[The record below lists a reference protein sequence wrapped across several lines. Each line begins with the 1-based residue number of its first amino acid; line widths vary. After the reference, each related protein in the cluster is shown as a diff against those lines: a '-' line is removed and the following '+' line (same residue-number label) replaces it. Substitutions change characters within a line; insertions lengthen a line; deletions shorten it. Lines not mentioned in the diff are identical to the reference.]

1 MQIFNIKVCIDFMF
15 ISLFVLHLPSRVPF
29 LLPRVVIDDSP
40 SPASMN
46 MTCAFH
52 AFKMQ
57 SGLPYTFAHVPVLF
71 TTVHEGGSR
80 SGFYKLKDVT

>member
-46 MTCAFH
+46 MTCALHTFR
-52 AFKMQ
+52 MQ

>member
-1 MQIFNIKVCIDFMF
+1 MQIFNIKLCIVFMF
-15 ISLFVLHLPSRVPF
+15 ISLYELHLPSRVPF

-46 MTCAFH
+46 MTFAFH